1 MSERIRERVKSAYLN
16 LNEEQQEAI
25 DLVLEEPIQ
34 GENVILPIIDGPPGT
49 GKTRTAT
56 GAAAYYFLQNP
67 KRNKVLY
74 VCPTN
79 VAADVAKKMLEELW
93 GFPPY
98 YVVRLVPKPGMKDWD
113 RGVIGCEW
121 TLEDLS
127 FQDILK
133 LRDVPFIICTP
144 YMLGRMKRI
153 SRATR
158 KIIIDEFSQI
168 DAPTFFMIL
177 NSSREINPD
186 GVGLFGDPLQ
196 LPVVTT
202 QEELRQNVVRHIE
215 LIRGINVHSLKKQY
229 RMHKSICSAVNN
241 MRKRISPY
249 IQKDLVPAE
258 NVESRGMTEL
268 GWKWNPP
275 KDEKIKE
282 ILNPSNPLVIYN
294 TDKLGF
300 DDRSP
305 TGSVF
310 NEGEAELA
318 VELAKAAYKSYTK
331 GNENLRPII
340 LSPYTAQVNLI
351 KEKLRGT
358 PLEENVKTVYSA
370 QGNEYPFVIVSF
382 VRNNPKGEIGF
393 LDMPML
399 EGHGYVAISRA
410 QGKLIVLLSKS
421 TFLSTHPIFEAFEDV
436 QEEGCLKV
444 YW

>member
-1 MSERIRERVKSAYLN
+1 MIERVRERVEEGHQN
-16 LNEEQQEAI
+16 LNEEQREAV

-56 GAAAYYFLQNP
+56 GAVARYFLQNP
-67 KRNKVLY
+67 RSNKVLY

-79 VAADVAKKMLEELW
+79 AAADVAKKILEEVW
-93 GFPPY
+93 GFPSR
-98 YVVRLVPKPGMKDWD
+98 YVVRLIHKPGIKDWD
-113 RGVIGCEW
+113 KGVIGCEP

-127 FQDILK
+127 LQDILM
-133 LRDVPFIICTP
+133 LREVPFIICTP
-144 YMLGRMKRI
+144 YMLGRVKRI
-153 SRATR
+153 SKSTR

-168 DAPTFFMIL
+168 DVPTFLMIL
-177 NSSREINPD
+177 NSVREINPD
-186 GVGLFGDPLQ
+186 GVSLFGDPLQ

-215 LIRGINVHSLKKQY
+215 SLRGIGLHTLKVQY

-241 MRKRISPY
+241 MRKRISAY
-249 IQKDLVPAE
+249 IQKDLVPAG
-258 NVESRGMTEL
+258 NVENRGMNEL
-268 GWKWNPP
+268 GWKWDQS
-275 KDEKIKE
+275 KAGRFKE
-282 ILNPSNPLVIYN
+282 ILDPSYPLVIFD

-300 DDRSP
+300 ERRLP
-305 TGSVF
+305 TGSVL

-318 VELAKAAYKSYTK
+318 ADLAKAAYKSYTK

-351 KEKLRGT
+351 KEKLNET
-358 PLEENVKTVYSA
+358 HLKENVITVYSA